1 MILNNMMIID
11 RARYTHPNTA
21 IIMFDYVIIREED
34 NTYTFLKNRHN
45 GINYSGLSE
54 YQLNEKLNDIAIGII
69 PEHNQKENQ

>member
-11 RARYTHPNTA
+11 RNRIEESRKA

-69 PEHNQKENQ
+69 PEGKE